1 MEVEQARKDHDL
13 LIELCTEVR
22 GMREDIKAL
31 TQNLSS
37 RVTSLEQDKQARS
50 DSEKRYQL
58 SDKIH
63 NDHETRIRTMEKE
76 SEDHIL
82 VKKVVY
88 GAVGLILVAVLS
100 AIVYLVIKQ

>member
-1 MEVEQARKDHDL
+1 MEADQARKDHDL

-22 GMREDIKAL
+22 GMRIDIQNL
-31 TQNLSS
+31 TTNLSS

-50 DSEKRYQL
+50 DSEKRYIA
-58 SDKIH
+58 SDRIH
-63 NDHETRIRTMEKE
+63 NDHETRLRTLEKE
-76 SEDHIL
+76 SEDHML